1 MLLLKMGRRL
11 DPDYRTGA
19 GLNRTIKKPQ
29 TVVVQGFIGS
39 FRTA

>member
-19 GLNRTIKKPQ
+19 GWNRTIKKP
-29 TVVVQGFIGS
+29 
-39 FRTA
+39 